1 MKKIIRTLLVVM
13 VFVLVLSSLTGCQ
26 GIKDKIL
33 GLIRPQPPVT
43 ECTHTGGNATCTEK
57 AICSECGEAYGD
69 ALGHNYAEG
78 KCTVCGA
85 ADPDYVAPHEHNFVD
100 GKCECGEEDP
110 NYVPPHEH
118 EFVDGKC
125 ECGEEDPNYVPPH
138 EHVWSDATC
147 TEPQKCECGETQGE
161 ALGHDMVDVEAK
173 AHTCTEDGYNAHK
186 ACTRCDKTEGK
197 EVDKAAHTLKYTVVL
212 PTATAP
218 GHTTVVCE
226 ACEDF
231 GTVVY
236 GDVNVMTEGT
246 YVLDPNAEGL
256 KGTAQGTYTDG
267 QVYVHGGVWEM
278 HMSAKFRMDSS
289 NKATIDGT
297 FLQGRLNWG
306 GKTQFP
312 ENGGI
317 INGVVFTTTDETT
330 VKIYWV
336 QGGDDHRQV
345 ALYSLAGEIVV
356 QSDNQTAA
364 KNDPCYSEFTV
375 PAGTYVLGNV
385 TNQNYHFRVEVV
397 VGKQAEH
404 EHVFEYGECECGE
417 KDPNYVPP
425 VDNGNHSFDAATDV
439 TVGEDKDVIS
449 DGTRFDNGFF
459 KIVGAVT
466 QRVSEGAVYAVE
478 VGKNATGAIEFTLTM
493 KSTVSVVFS
502 STGGSNTSLVGI
514 LDADGNLVANNEG
527 ITEVTGANEGKT
539 TLTYTLEPG
548 TYSVVSPKETT
559 TEYKRGAR
567 VYSITTAPAS
577 EEAPHEHSWT
587 DVAGKDATCTED
599 GYTAHKVCECGE
611 KQGYE
616 VVPAGHKLVDVEG
629 KAATCTE
636 DGYTAYK
643 ACSNCDYTEG
653 KTVLPAGHAL
663 VDAEGKAATC
673 TEDGYTAY
681 KACSNCDYTEGKTV
695 LPAGHKLVDVEG
707 KAATCTE
714 AGYTAHKACSNCD
727 YTEGKE
733 VIAAGHKLVDKE
745 GKAATCTEDGYTA
758 YKACSNC
765 DYIEGKEVVGATDHS
780 HEAVVT
786 APTCTVDGYT
796 TYTCACGDTYTG
808 DVVAAAGHKGYTE
821 DFVCDVCS
829 SIVEPEADS
838 VLTIEQA
845 LVLGKLY
852 SNNSDTLTTTNKYYV
867 TGTIVSVDNTTYGNL
882 YISDGTNKLCI
893 YGTYSADGKV
903 RYDAMEVKPAKGD
916 VITVYGKIGMYKSF
930 TIEMVNGW
938 MTEHTIHTEHTYT
951 SVVTEATCTA
961 AGYTVYTCLCGD
973 AYKEDGDE
981 ALGHTTDDGVCERCE
996 KTITPGVS
1004 AEPTWQLVT
1013 DVSTL
1018 KAGDQIIIVSADGEY
1033 VLSTNQ
1039 KTNNRAA
1046 VAFDINN
1053 ITEDVQ
1059 IITLEAGN
1067 ADGYWAFNVG
1077 GKYLYAASTS
1087 SNHLKTT
1094 SSCTNNNANWS
1105 ITIALD
1111 GVATIKANQSARNW
1125 LRFNPNNG
1133 SPLFSCYTSG
1143 QQNVSIYVLK

>member
-1 MKKIIRTLLVVM
+1 MKRIIRTLLVVM

-57 AICSECGEAYGD
+57 AICSECGEAYGE

-138 EHVWSDATC
+138 VHVWSDATC

-161 ALGHDMVDVEAK
+161 ALGHDMADVAEK
-173 AHTCTEDGYNAHK
+173 AATCTEDGHNAHK
-186 ACTRCDKTEGK
+186 ACTRCGKTEGK
-197 EVDKAAHTLKYTVVL
+197 EVVDAAHTLKYTITL

-236 GDVNVMTEGT
+236 DDVNVMTEGT
-246 YVLDPNAEGL
+246 YVLDATDEGL

-278 HMSAKFRMDSS
+278 HMSAKFRVDGSKKTFS
-289 NKATIDGT
+289 DGT
-297 FLQGRLNWG
+297 YLDTRLNWG
-306 GKTQFP
+306 GKTQFS
-312 ENGGI
+312 ENGAI
-317 INGVVFTTTDETT
+317 INGTVITTTDETT

-345 ALYSLAGEIVV
+345 ALYNLAGEVV
-356 QSDNQTAA
+356 AQSDNQTAA
-364 KNDPCYSEFTV
+364 KGDPCLDTFTV
-375 PAGTYVLGNV
+375 PAGTYVIGNV

-404 EHVFEYGECECGE
+404 EHVFVYGECECGE

-425 VDNGNHSFDAATDV
+425 VDNGNHSFDVATDV
-439 TVGEDKDVIS
+439 TVGTDNDGIPA
-449 DGTRFDNGFF
+449 GTRFDNGFF

-466 QRVSEGAVYAVE
+466 QRVKEGAVYAVE

-527 ITEVTGANEGKT
+527 ITEVTGANDGKT
-539 TLTYTLEPG
+539 TLTYTLEAG
-548 TYSVVSPKETT
+548 TYRVVSPKETT
-559 TEYKRGAR
+559 TDYNRGAR
-567 VYSITTAPAS
+567 VYSITTAPAT
-577 EEAPHEHSWT
+577 EEAPHEHVWT
-587 DVAGKDATCTED
+587 DIAGKDATCTED

-663 VDAEGKAATC
+663 ADVSAQAATC
-673 TEDGYTAY
+673 TAD
-681 KACSNCDYTEGKTV
+681 
-695 LPAGHKLVDVEG
+695 
-707 KAATCTE
+707 
-714 AGYTAHKACSNCD
+714 GYTAHKACSNCD

-733 VIAAGHKLVDKE
+733 VVSASGHSYENGYCSNDGCNDVDPDHYFVVTIPE
-745 GKAATCTEDGYTA
+745 ALEAEDGWNVEVSGTVSVASAWNSTYNNMNVTIIDA
-758 YKACSNC
+758 
-765 DYIEGKEVVGATDHS
+765 DGKELYVYRLGTEVALGDIITVKGTMATYNGSRQIAQGAT
-780 HEAVVT
+780 AVIT
-786 APTCTVDGYT
+786 GH
-796 TYTCACGDTYTG
+796 DTSY
-808 DVVAAAGHKGYTE
+808 DVVPEYTIPDALAA
-821 DFVCDVCS
+821 D
-829 SIVEPEADS
+829 
-838 VLTIEQA
+838 
-845 LVLGKLY
+845 
-852 SNNSDTLTTTNKYYV
+852 
-867 TGTIVSVDNTTYGNL
+867 
-882 YISDGTNKLCI
+882 DGTNVKITGTVVKINGAWSTTYNNMNVTIADENGVTI
-893 YGTYSADGKV
+893 YVYRLATQVALN
-903 RYDAMEVKPAKGD
+903 D
-916 VITVYGKIGMYKSF
+916 VITVTGAVGSY
-930 TIEMVNGW
+930 NGAKQIAEGS
-938 MTEHTIHTEHTYT
+938 TAEIVGTHTC
-951 SVVTEATCTA
+951 SKWTEATCDKLSACVVCGATTGELLAHTEEEVAEVPATCIATGTTA
-961 AGYTVYTCLCGD
+961 GVKCSVCGAVVSGCETID
-973 AYKEDGDE
+973 MVA
-981 ALGHTTDDGVCERCE
+981 HTYVDGVCTTDGCGAEEGVTCVTVSKTVAELITEYGWTSSTTKQTFTLDDNVSVKINGGSNTGKAYEGDHIRIYATDSPAG
-996 KTITPGVS
+996 TITISVPEGYELVS
-1004 AEPTWQLVT
+1004 VKI
-1013 DVSTL
+1013 ST
-1018 KAGDQIIIVSADGEY
+1018 
-1033 VLSTNQ
+1033 
-1039 KTNNRAA
+1039 KTGTYA
-1046 VAFDINN
+1046 
-1053 ITEDVQ
+1053 
-1059 IITLEAGN
+1059 
-1067 ADGYWAFNVG
+1067 
-1077 GKYLYAASTS
+1077 YLYVDG
-1087 SNHLKTT
+1087 TT
-1094 SSCTNNNANWS
+1094 TDICNQT
-1105 ITIALD
+1105 
-1111 GVATIKANQSARNW
+1111 VAVSGQSVLLNSVK
-1125 LRFNPNNG
+1125 NG
-1133 SPLFSCYTSG
+1133 SNGKQVRVTGIEVTYQTT
-1143 QQNVSIYVLK
+1143 K